1 MRKKVIDVRL
11 FAVKTLIDETKAIDS
26 ICPEIVS
33 HLCPCCVTPAVAP
46 PVISIKQIFNSS
58 QVFALQRPVELP
70 QPPHETALFIGQYQL
85 VAILVVVALHLKIYL
100 EFTSQSGFLSQTSME
115 NPLPPSIL
123 PKTNGLRKSSST
135 RALASLVDIQA
146 LVIAQDEEEQ
156 ALRRRHSLSK
166 PPRHVSVP
174 MYAQILLQLW
184 QRELNRNDV
193 DISSDFFCDLNGTKD
208 QVVQLVGRMQTLGFH
223 ITVPQFL
230 AMHRCSINALLAVAS

>member
-46 PVISIKQIFNSS
+46 PIKQIFNSS

-123 PKTNGLRKSSST
+123 PKTNGLH
-135 RALASLVDIQA
+135 
-146 LVIAQDEEEQ
+146 EEEQ

-174 MYAQILLQLW
+174 I
-184 QRELNRNDV
+184 
-193 DISSDFFCDLNGTKD
+193 DFFCDLNGTKD